1 MKWFHKKQIAKRAAN
16 PYASMEDFRRFC
28 AENMSAFY
36 KPSLLLTA
44 SKRHGGSHFFRG
56 EFPH

>member
-28 AENMSAFY
+28 AENMLSISF
-36 KPSLLLTA
+36 PSC
-44 SKRHGGSHFFRG
+44 
-56 EFPH
+56 